1 MKKKILLTESE
12 LINMVSNVISEIKKT
27 NYKHYAKMISN
38 IKKSKEVNVI
48 LNKIQVF
55 KFSI

>member
-38 IKKSKEVNVI
+38 IKKSKEY
-48 LNKIQVF
+48 
-55 KFSI
+55 